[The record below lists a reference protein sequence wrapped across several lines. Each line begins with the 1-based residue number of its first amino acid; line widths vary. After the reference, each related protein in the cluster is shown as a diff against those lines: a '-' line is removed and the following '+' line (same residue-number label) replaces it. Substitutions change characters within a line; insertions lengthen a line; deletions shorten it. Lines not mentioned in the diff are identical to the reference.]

1 MINRC
6 IEKETPPTGP
16 DPNADPG
23 PNPVPPPS
31 FLSAEESLLEY
42 APEEADKGASL
53 FFKGVSL
60 SHLGRLGEALSCFLE
75 AAESTWAVKA
85 ATAPRVLTRTSFRS
99 EEAKRDSGRERNRMI
114 CYFAIAKVHQRERKH
129 VLAVEYFTKAFD
141 TLPHDKDV
149 AFVLFRRAWS
159 YKVTELSMS
168 SSLVTCDAWII
179 VPKTIATFDYSV
191 LDQFSFPILL

>member
-16 DPNADPG
+16 DPNANPG
-23 PNPVPPPS
+23 PDPVPPPS
-31 FLSAEESLLEY
+31 SLPAEESLLEY

-75 AAESTWAVKA
+75 AAESTWAVKP

-159 YKVTELSMS
+159 YKVTEHSMS
-168 SSLVTCDAWII
+168 SSLVTHDACII
-179 VPKTIATFDYSV
+179 ITKTIATFD
-191 LDQFSFPILL
+191 QFSFSILL